1 MAELAF
7 PIAVLDLDGTL
18 LTTQKTISQEN
29 QKALKSFQNKGGQI
43 ILASGRHPI
52 SVAWHARLLGLTGW
66 HIAFD
71 GAVLVHLPALDVPW
85 EFEYIRSLDTESTKE
100 MIDFLVTYTDAQCLA
115 FHEEKLYM
123 QPGERSSFIDQR
135 FPILEGQ
142 PDVTPS
148 DWDGGIPIYSG
159 IDWKE
164 KALMHPLHKITV
176 FAQESLKEICEKLS
190 MQNVGKISSSDAK
203 SVEISPIGISK
214 GNTLMHLADRRGFTA
229 DQTIAFGDYYNDTA
243 LLTAAGMGIA
253 MGNAPEEIQRIAYQV
268 TESNNENGVAKG
280 LKRWAY

>member
-100 MIDFLVTYTDAQCLA
+100 MIDFLVTYPDAQCLA
-115 FHEEKLYM
+115 CRAKTHAARTVAIVVRCSPCIWPM
-123 QPGERSSFIDQR
+123 
-135 FPILEGQ
+135 GQ
-142 PDVTPS
+142 
-148 DWDGGIPIYSG
+148 
-159 IDWKE
+159 
-164 KALMHPLHKITV
+164 
-176 FAQESLKEICEKLS
+176 
-190 MQNVGKISSSDAK
+190 
-203 SVEISPIGISK
+203 
-214 GNTLMHLADRRGFTA
+214 
-229 DQTIAFGDYYNDTA
+229 
-243 LLTAAGMGIA
+243 
-253 MGNAPEEIQRIAYQV
+253 
-268 TESNNENGVAKG
+268 
-280 LKRWAY
+280 

>member
-43 ILASGRHPI
+43 ILVSGRHPI

-100 MIDFLVTYTDAQCLA
+100 MIDFLVTYPDAQCLA

-214 GNTLMHLADRRGFTA
+214 GNTLMHLADRLGFTA

-253 MGNAPEEIQRIAYQV
+253 MGNAAESVKQIADAV
-268 TESNNENGVAKG
+268 TTDCEAGGVAAAVRRYV
-280 LKRWAY
+280 L